1 MNTRLAAKLA
11 GLLLLAAP
19 VLDAQPAAGPEGGRK
34 LRLGGIVLIDSPW
47 GDAVARGMRL
57 GAADA
62 GAAIDLRRHYYRF
75 DKERAYVNDLIAD
88 RIDALVLVP
97 QVEEASGY
105 LLRRAKEA
113 GIPVVCVGIC
123 LTDRDNSRVVA
134 GFYESD
140 NYELGYR
147 TGTYAA
153 EWIGRHP
160 ELFPPDAE
168 GRRTVE
174 LAFIHSDVYAVSY
187 RRGQGFRQGLKDA
200 GIAWREPVS
209 LQGITVEEAMA
220 AAQEIARSHPNIHLI
235 WTDNSENT
243 IGAVRGLD
251 ALPAE
256 ETRGLYLFGTDL
268 NPDVAAALLDERNI
282 VQAVTTQLTCRMA
295 RKATLAAVR
304 YARGEGD
311 GLFDHVIL
319 ESRLFSRDDPDSVR
333 PFLAKDADG
342 RGAEPCD

>member
-1 MNTRLAAKLA
+1 MKKKAMA
-11 GLLLLAAP
+11 LLTGLLAAP
-19 VLDAQPAAGPEGGRK
+19 ILLAEPESAGGKG

-47 GDAVARGMRL
+47 GDAIARGMRL

-62 GAAIDLRRHYYRF
+62 GAAMDLRRHYYRF
-75 DKERAYVNDLIAD
+75 DKERAFVGELIAA
-88 RIDALVLVP
+88 RIDALVVVP

-105 LLRRAKEA
+105 LLRRAEEA

-123 LTDRDNSRVVA
+123 LNDRDNARIVA

-153 EWIGRHP
+153 EWLARHP
-160 ELFPPDAE
+160 ELFPPGQD

-174 LAFIHSDVYAVSY
+174 IAFIHSDVYAVSY

-200 GIAWREPVS
+200 GVAWTEPVS
-209 LQGITVEEAMA
+209 LQGITVEEAFK
-220 AAQEIARSHPNIHLI
+220 AAQEIARAHPGIHLI

-243 IGAVRGLD
+243 IGAVRGLG
-251 ALPAE
+251 ALRPE

-268 NPDVAAALLDERNI
+268 NPDVAAALLDPRGI
-282 VQAVTTQLTCRMA
+282 VQAVTTQLSCKMA
-295 RKATLAAVR
+295 REATRAAVR

-311 GLFDHVIL
+311 GVFDHVVL
-319 ESRLFSRDDPDSVR
+319 ESRLFSRDHPDDVR
-333 PFLAKDADG
+333 PYLAQDADG